1 MVYVVLQLVALESH
15 FNDSKQVL
23 SVAHK
28 RKVQGGGGGGG
39 GGVDKINLI
48 YCGQQ

>member
-1 MVYVVLQLVALESH
+1 MVYIVLQLVALESH

-28 RKVQGGGGGGG
+28 RKVQGGGG
-39 GGVDKINLI
+39 DKINLI